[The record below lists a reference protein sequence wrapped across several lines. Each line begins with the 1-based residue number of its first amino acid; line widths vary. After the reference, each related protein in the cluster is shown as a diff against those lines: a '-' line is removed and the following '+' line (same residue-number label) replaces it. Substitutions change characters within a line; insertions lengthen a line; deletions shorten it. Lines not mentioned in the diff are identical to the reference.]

1 MNWKATIPV
10 LTARTEE
17 NPKKRQPEHLRSG
30 LDSNRVIL
38 EHEVQG
44 LRLCQFIRLL
54 LLDID
59 RGTGVFRTSQ
69 LYVYAT
75 LL

>member
-1 MNWKATIPV
+1 MNWKATILV

-17 NPKKRQPEHLRSG
+17 NPKKRQPGAPAFWVL
-30 LDSNRVIL
+30 L

-44 LRLCQFIRLL
+44 LRLCQFIRLP

-59 RGTGVFRTSQ
+59 RGAGVFFKSH
-69 LYVYAT
+69 LCVYAM